1 MRKFFKELLFFTILF
16 AQFGLLI
23 GQESVNTTG
32 GEVFGN
38 SGTISYSV
46 GQLVYQSISGN
57 SISVS
62 QGVQQT
68 YLIFPIGFIESNLQ
82 LSISLYPNPTSND
95 LTLDL
100 NENNI
105 EKYSFEMF
113 DLQGSLLMNNQITAQ
128 KTVIDTSNLPTSCY
142 LIHLYN
148 EKHQNIRSFKIV
160 KN

>member
-1 MRKFFKELLFFTILF
+1 MFFTILF
-16 AQFGLLI
+16 AQFGLVI

-32 GEVFGN
+32 GDVFGN

-46 GQLVYQSISGN
+46 GQLVYQSFSGN
-57 SISVS
+57 TISVS

-68 YLIFPIGFIESNLQ
+68 YIISTIGLTDSDLQ
-82 LSISLYPNPTSND
+82 ISISLYPNPTSND

-100 NENNI
+100 NVNNI
-105 EKYSFEMF
+105 EKYSFELY
-113 DLQGSLLMNNQITAQ
+113 DLQGNLLMNNQVTAH
-128 KTVIDTSNLPTSCY
+128 KTVIETSNLPTSSY
-142 LIHLYN
+142 LIHLFN